1 MATTTATPVASSIFA
16 TVTTLL
22 FFFPKYPED
31 VREDVRRYFH
41 HFVDDCKTES
51 GHLAFPIF
59 PECHQSL
66 MEHSAPL
73 ETFSKD
79 AFRRY
84 NQRMVQNL
92 VFKELVYANVW
103 VYFPMTY
110 FITFLVNDGSSTRF
124 RCKAHGKELVVE
136 ETESESEND
145 DIMIGIEPEKDHS
158 SEDDIV
164 IKIESKSS
172 VYNWGEAIRQFAYE
186 CIAKASVEHTT
197 INGRSI
203 SILPLQENTPVQKWL
218 HVKIKN
224 ASSSIRLKLLASN
237 LYVKDYIGPNNEKWK
252 RFKEEG

>member
-1 MATTTATPVASSIFA
+1 MMMMKTTLPPPTILIPTDTMKAKAAVMATTTATPVASSIFA

-22 FFFPKYPED
+22 VFFSKYP
-31 VREDVRRYFH
+31 EDVRRYFH
-41 HFVDDCKTES
+41 HFVDDCK
-51 GHLAFPIF
+51 
-59 PECHQSL
+59 
-66 MEHSAPL
+66 
-73 ETFSKD
+73 
-79 AFRRY
+79 
-84 NQRMVQNL
+84 VQNL

-124 RCKAHGKELVVE
+124 RCKGKELVVE

-186 CIAKASVEHTT
+186 CIAKTSVEHTT

-203 SILPLQENTPVQKWL
+203 SILSLQENTPVQKWL
-218 HVKIKN
+218 HVKIKS
-224 ASSSIRLKLLASN
+224 ASSSIRLELLASN